1 MATDTREV
9 ELKYEAGP
17 GAVVP
22 PLEDL
27 PRVAGEAGPDEE
39 TLEAEYYD
47 TDDLRLLRAGV
58 TLRRRRGGHDE
69 GWHLKLPAGPQT
81 RREIRLPL
89 GTAGPAAPAGPAGPG
104 GRAVPD
110 ELASLVRVYTR
121 GEELRPVARVA
132 TVRRRRTLLDRA
144 GRSLAEVV
152 ADEVSAQT
160 LGDSTTISQW
170 REVEVELTGGDR
182 QLLRAADRRL
192 RRGGLRPAGRMAKLE
207 RALADQLPDEDQR
220 PSLGRHSSAADVLM
234 AYVREQADVLKA
246 LDPMVRRNE
255 PDSVHQMRV
264 ASRRLRS
271 TFQSFGSVLRA
282 QDTAHLRDELRWF
295 GHVLGDARD
304 AEVLSEHLQA
314 EVKKAP
320 AELVMGP
327 VQARLREH
335 FAPLE
340 ARTHQAV
347 IETLDSERY
356 FRLLDELDRM
366 LADPPLIP
374 AAGRP
379 ARDVLPG
386 DVARAYRRTRRR
398 MRRAR
403 RAPDGQARNV
413 ALHAARRAA
422 KRARYAGEVAGPVY
436 GKPARRFARR
446 MKKVQSVL
454 GTHQDAVIARDTIR
468 ELGVRAHLEGENAF
482 TYGLLHERQTV
493 TARESEHRA
502 ARKWKHSSRPKYRKW
517 LH

>member
-17 GAVVP
+17 EAGLP

-27 PRVAGEAGPDEE
+27 PQVAAEAGPDEE

-69 GWHLKLPAGPQT
+69 GWHLKLPAGPDT
-81 RREIRLPL
+81 RREIQLPL
-89 GTAGPAAPAGPAGPG
+89 GPPG
-104 GRAVPD
+104 QPDRAVPD

-121 GEELRPVARVA
+121 GEPLRPVARVA
-132 TVRRRRTLLDRA
+132 TVRRRRTLLDQG

-152 ADEVSAQT
+152 ADDVSAQT
-160 LGDSTTISQW
+160 LGESTTISQW

-182 QLLRAADRRL
+182 HLLRAADRRL

-207 RALADQLPDEDQR
+207 RAFAGQLPPGGQAH
-220 PSLGRHSSAADVLM
+220 PPGRHASSAEVVM
-234 AYVREQADVLKA
+234 AYAREQADRLKA

-255 PDSVHQMRV
+255 PDSIHQMRV

-271 TFQSFGSVLRA
+271 TLQSFGSVLRA
-282 QDTAHLRDELRWF
+282 KDTRHLRDELRWF
-295 GHVLGDARD
+295 SHVLGDARD
-304 AEVLSEHLQA
+304 AEVLSERIHA
-314 EVKKAP
+314 EVKQVP

-340 ARTHQAV
+340 ARTRRAV
-347 IETLDSERY
+347 IDTLDSERY
-356 FRLLDELDRM
+356 FRLLDEMDKL
-366 LADPPLIP
+366 LADPPLGP
-374 AAGRP
+374 AASRP
-379 ARDVLPG
+379 AKDGLSA
-386 DVARAYRRTRRR
+386 DVARTYRRTRRR
-398 MRRAR
+398 MQQAR
-403 RAPDGQARNV
+403 RAPDGQARNM

-422 KRARYAGEVAGPVY
+422 KRARYAGEVASPVH
-436 GKPARRFARR
+436 GKPARRFTRQ
-446 MKKVQSVL
+446 MKKAQSVL

-482 TYGLLHERQTV
+482 TYGLLHERQTA
-493 TARESEHRA
+493 TAAEAERQA
-502 ARKWKHSSRPKYRKW
+502 AKKWKRSSRPKYRKW